1 MKKLR
6 TVIVTNGAYPV
17 PAVRGGGAESLVESL
32 LQQNEIFQSLDLTLV
47 SIADAE
53 AVKASAGYPHT
64 KFVFLE
70 PSGITKA
77 ADRIM
82 HYTADDLLHR
92 KDHLAF
98 KTPLERL
105 DYIRRAAG
113 YLASQSFDRVILE
126 NQMALLW
133 TMKYRNNAER
143 YKDRY
148 YLHIHNHP
156 ARYAGNEQT
165 AAKARKIICVSEFI
179 GRSFAHNIGIS
190 YTADKFSVLKN
201 TVDETLFDPS
211 KVSPEDI
218 HALRQ
223 KYGLQ
228 GKRLI
233 LFVGRLIEGKGVRE
247 LLQAYRNTET
257 PDTVLMIIGS
267 LNYDSDESS
276 PYEEELKK
284 LRHEI
289 GEEKVI
295 LTGYVPHAQLPVYYA
310 SADLC
315 VFPSTCE
322 EAAGLTVLEAMFMNR
337 PLITTT
343 MGGIPEY
350 TNEDCAVLLNN
361 DDQLVTQLRENID
374 RLLNDSTACEKQKIS
389 QKQLVRTMH
398 LSDYYHGFV
407 RILEEER

>member
-32 LQQNEIFQSLDLTLV
+32 LQQNEIYQALDLTLV

-53 AVKASAGYPHT
+53 AVRASAKYPHT

-77 ADRIM
+77 TDRIM

-105 DYIRRAAG
+105 DYIRKAAK
-113 YLASQSFDRVILE
+113 YLASQSFDRVVLE

-133 TMKYRNNAER
+133 TMKYRGNTER

-156 ARYAGNEQT
+156 ARYAGSEET
-165 AAKARKIICVSEFI
+165 AARAHKIICVSEFI
-179 GRSFAHNIGIS
+179 GRAFAHNIGIS
-190 YTADKFSVLKN
+190 YTEDRFSVLKN
-201 TVDETLFDPS
+201 TVDEKLFDP
-211 KVSPEDI
+211 KNVSAADI
-218 HALRQ
+218 DSLKQ

-228 GKRLI
+228 KKKLI

-247 LLQAYRNTET
+247 LLQAYRNIET
-257 PDTVLMIIGS
+257 PDTVLMIVGS
-267 LNYDSDESS
+267 LNYDSNESS

-310 SADLC
+310 AADLC

-350 TNEDCAVLLNN
+350 TNKDCAVLLDN
-361 DDQLVTQLRENID
+361 DDQLVEHLRKNID
-374 RLLNDSTACEKQKIS
+374 HLLSDSRACAQQKQAQI
-389 QKQLVRTMH
+389 QLVRTMR

-407 RILEEER
+407 RILEE